1 MKKLLRILKEY
12 RFIRTVNVIYTKQD
26 GPRDGETLLIE
37 RDFAYNL
44 PSKGDAV
51 IIDGEHYRVG
61 TKWHDKDNN
70 FIEID
75 LLDL

>member
-1 MKKLLRILKEY
+1 MGLLKRLLEF
-12 RFIRTVNVIYTKQD
+12 RFVRTVNVIYTKQD

-37 RDFAYNL
+37 REFAYNL
-44 PSKGDAV
+44 PNRGDAIV
-51 IIDGEHYRVG
+51 IDQQMYRVG
-61 TKWHDKDNN
+61 TRWHDRDEN